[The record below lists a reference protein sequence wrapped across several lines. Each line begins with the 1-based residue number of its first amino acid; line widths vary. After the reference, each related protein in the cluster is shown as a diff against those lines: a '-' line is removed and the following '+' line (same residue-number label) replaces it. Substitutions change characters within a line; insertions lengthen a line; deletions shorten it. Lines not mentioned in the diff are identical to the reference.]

1 MFWERGLSSWD
12 MAAGVVLVRE
22 AGGVVTDLK
31 NTSNFLET
39 GDIIAANDALHD
51 RLLPELG

>member
-1 MFWERGLSSWD
+1 M
-12 MAAGVVLVRE
+12 LVRE

-39 GDIIAANDALHD
+39 GDIIAANDVLHD